1 VEFSARPL
9 FDGVS
14 FVINDNDKIAL
25 VGRNGAGKST
35 LLKILAGLQQP
46 TAVVVGKPAE
56 LTVGYLPQ
64 QMSLADTRTVRD
76 EAALAFSH
84 VKELDREI
92 ECLGN
97 EVASRDDYDS
107 DDAYLLQLGEAAEAM
122 VCTIVNRSRGEII
135 AIGGGEWPPMLK
147 QAVMLLA
154 GHWFN
159 QREAVAGVQM
169 HEVPNGVSALT
180 KPYRVLVRDDCGT
193 DA

>member
-1 VEFSARPL
+1 ME
-9 FDGVS
+9 
-14 FVINDNDKIAL
+14 AL
-25 VGRNGAGKST
+25 T
-35 LLKILAGLQQP
+35 LEMLKAHCR
-46 TAVVVGKPAE
+46 A
-56 LTVGYLPQ
+56 
-64 QMSLADTRTVRD
+64 
-76 EAALAFSH
+76 
-84 VKELDREI
+84 
-92 ECLGN
+92 
-97 EVASRDDYDS
+97 DDYDS

-122 VCTIVNRSRGEII
+122 VCTMVNRSRGEII

-180 KPYRVLVRDDCGT
+180 KPYRVLVRDDSGK